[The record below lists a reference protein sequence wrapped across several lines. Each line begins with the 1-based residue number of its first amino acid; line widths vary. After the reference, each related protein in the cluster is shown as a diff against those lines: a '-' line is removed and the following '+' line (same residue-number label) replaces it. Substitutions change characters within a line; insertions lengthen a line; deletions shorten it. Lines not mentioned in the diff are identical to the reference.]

1 MMTLQQWEQIF
12 EILFTLS
19 YIKLHHFACP
29 PVQKKTS
36 MWGAW
41 KPATSTAA
49 NEKKM
54 SYTARGKC
62 LDCLV
67 LHCGESFFF
76 AWVFFC
82 FAFEKSTCTLEWTN
96 CMNIAPAGKLTMG
109 SSSTG
114 RAQISRKKLNKAFY
128 WDVCVCLEFYACL
141 LLFQS
146 LGGLFYV
153 TELLPEDSKIIE

>member
-1 MMTLQQWEQIF
+1 MPALQCGRKQ
-12 EILFTLS
+12 
-19 YIKLHHFACP
+19 ACEEHEN
-29 PVQKKTS
+29 QL
-36 MWGAW
+36 
-41 KPATSTAA
+41 PAQQPM
-49 NEKKM
+49 K
-54 SYTARGKC
+54 RKC
-62 LDCLV
+62 LILLEGNAWIAWFFTV
-67 LHCGESFFF
+67 ESLFFF
-76 AWVFFC
+76 FFFCLSFFC
-82 FAFEKSTCTLEWTN
+82 FAFEKSTCTWEWTN